1 MTTETSDIADGIVP
15 DKSPEHILPSRATF
29 KPWHKVRKQFI
40 RKHQWN
46 ELAKRNINDSW
57 RLDIQKPSAM
67 PAQSGSSMHVLRPLR
82 CLVIPGDDLLDMRAL
97 WTDISPL
104 DCFIHYLGFNE
115 GHGSAEVGTDVHVA
129 NNGVTSLPGVL
140 PDSQVLRDRF
150 ETIASTTSPAYR
162 YLRQYGPYHI
172 VNLDLCGSMFPN
184 TEQDVEP
191 YFTAVNRLLEYQFAS
206 QKTNWLLLI
215 TTMVKPA
222 AVDHKRM
229 QILCKPTKEN
239 FDANTVFAD
248 KFSKVVPRASLEGGD
263 GSVDLAVLSE
273 EEMIRL
279 FGVALGKW
287 LLRLGQSPSPKWTVG
302 MRRSY
307 QYGINEEKGAEL
319 LSLAYEM
326 IPNIAPPVD
335 ATGMST
341 LSTAARTFPSEA
353 SCAVKLV
360 ESVSNI
366 VDVDA
371 KLAEDSVLWGALRE
385 EAADLMASAGFDRDA
400 YLQWV
405 DAGEQIDHN

>member
-15 DKSPEHILPSRATF
+15 DRSPEHILPSRTTF

-57 RLDIQKPSAM
+57 RPDLQKRSAM

-97 WTDISPL
+97 WNDISPL

-115 GHGSAEVGTDVHVA
+115 GHGSSEVGTDVHVA

-150 ETIASTTSPAYR
+150 EAIASTSSPAYK

-184 TEQDVEP
+184 TEQNVEP

-215 TTMVKPA
+215 TTMVKPTV
-222 AVDHKRM
+222 VDRERM
-229 QILCKPTKEN
+229 QKLCMPTKEN
-239 FDANTVFAD
+239 FDANAVFAE
-248 KFSKVVPRASLEGGD
+248 KFSQVVPRASLEGGD
-263 GSVDLAVLSE
+263 GSVELAVLSE
-273 EEMIRL
+273 EQMIRL

-307 QYGINEEKGAEL
+307 QYGINEEKGAVL

-326 IPNIAPPVD
+326 TPNIAPPMD

-341 LSTAARTFPSEA
+341 LSPTVKTFPSEA
-353 SCAVKLV
+353 KCAEKLV
-360 ESVSNI
+360 ESVSRI
-366 VDVDA
+366 ADVDA
-371 KLAEDSVLWGALRE
+371 NLAEYPALHDE
-385 EAADLMASAGFDRDA
+385 LLDEAADLLASAGYDRDA
-400 YLQWV
+400 YLRWV
-405 DAGEQIDHN
+405 NSGGND